1 MQEPKKNLHQKVYK
15 GMNELKKHHRTLDKK
30 REDIEKEL
38 SEKRENIEEL
48 SCNVEA
54 VKEFLDL
61 LNSKNIFKRIFKG
74 FLVNFKMTKLKCNMS
89 EEAYSDMNKNY
100 SSIVDNRDSFLTEL
114 SLASVI
120 GMGFF
125 PELSLVFGLSLSGSV
140 YMLNSVVK
148 QTIPLLIKDVTAE
161 YNSKKEEI
169 NKLKSEIVQLEEELK
184 KIKSDLESVSKN
196 ISEFENMLNYIRSLL
211 ELSAE
216 ENKKWQQ
223 SINECLSKKV
233 FKECNDE
240 RLSKNPIYMP
250 NPLKYDINP
259 MTGSDLIEED
269 VEIIG
274 KPKQFLKYRKN
285 SN

>member
-1 MQEPKKNLHQKVYK
+1 
-15 GMNELKKHHRTLDKK
+15 
-30 REDIEKEL
+30 
-38 SEKRENIEEL
+38 
-48 SCNVEA
+48 
-54 VKEFLDL
+54 
-61 LNSKNIFKRIFKG
+61 
-74 FLVNFKMTKLKCNMS
+74 
-89 EEAYSDMNKNY
+89 MNKNY

-148 QTIPLLIKDVTAE
+148 QTIPLLIKDVIAE